1 MEIFGSLILDLI
13 VSCIGWV
20 CLYVWYR
27 DKKKVEEIKNKKYA
41 GSFRAAGG
49 ILILNFIAA
58 TGAIAL
64 SGFLIFFFVSWVY
77 KSISS

>member
-1 MEIFGSLILDLI
+1 MEIFGYAIIELM
-13 VSCIGWV
+13 VSFIGWV
-20 CLYVWYR
+20 SLYVWYR

-41 GSFRAAGG
+41 GSFSAAGG

-64 SGFLIFFFVSWVY
+64 SGVLIFLLVSWVY
-77 KSISS
+77 KSISN